1 MASSRANSL
10 SVYLF
15 LFSAYFSLA
24 AVAGIHDEVDYS
36 EKLKF
41 SEDEEEEETHK
52 DGRQK
57 W

>member
-1 MASSRANSL
+1 MSGQETCF
-10 SVYLF
+10 F
-15 LFSAYFSLA
+15 LLIRPFSNPAF
-24 AVAGIHDEVDYS
+24 VGIHDEVDYS

-41 SEDEEEEETHK
+41 SEDEEEEETLK

>member
-1 MASSRANSL
+1 MD
-10 SVYLF
+10 LF
-15 LFSAYFSLA
+15 LSSHISLLQSSC
-24 AVAGIHDEVDYS
+24 VGIHDEVDYS

-41 SEDEEEEETHK
+41 SEDEEEEETLK

>member
-1 MASSRANSL
+1 MCVSIL
-10 SVYLF
+10 
-15 LFSAYFSLA
+15 
-24 AVAGIHDEVDYS
+24 GIHDEVDYS

-41 SEDEEEEETHK
+41 SEDEDEEDAHK

>member
-1 MASSRANSL
+1 M
-10 SVYLF
+10 
-15 LFSAYFSLA
+15 FSLTRPFSNS
-24 AVAGIHDEVDYS
+24 AVSGIHDEVDYS

-41 SEDEEEEETHK
+41 SEDEEEEEVVK

>member
-1 MASSRANSL
+1 MNL
-10 SVYLF
+10 
-15 LFSAYFSLA
+15 FSLA
-24 AVAGIHDEVDYS
+24 AFVGIHDEVDYS

-41 SEDEEEEETHK
+41 SEDEEEEETLK